1 MTNDFGEKLKSH
13 YSNHIQQAKSR
24 VDSLFLRLWSRDSYH
39 GIFEGLT
46 DDEIEQIR
54 EAQEVEKFPQVYV
67 DYLKSMGRKHGGI
80 FTGCSVGFDE
90 LLELKKVLYM
100 MQDQHKGPKPK
111 MPANMFVFL
120 GIQDVDFFF
129 FEATPDQ
136 DDPPV
141 FYYMDGMDEYH
152 QIAPSLSS
160 WLWEQ
165 AFNPTEKVQ
174 PIINAFIKKAQGK
187 TD

>member
-1 MTNDFGEKLKSH
+1 LGV
-13 YSNHIQQAKSR
+13 R
-24 VDSLFLRLWSRDSYH
+24 
-39 GIFEGLT
+39 
-46 DDEIEQIR
+46 EIEQLKVV
-54 EAQEVEKFPQVYV
+54 QTVETLPKI
-67 DYLKSMGRKHGGI
+67 YLEFLQTMGRKSGGI
-80 FTGCSVGFDE
+80 FMGCSTSFEE
-90 LLELKKVLYM
+90 LLNLKKILYM